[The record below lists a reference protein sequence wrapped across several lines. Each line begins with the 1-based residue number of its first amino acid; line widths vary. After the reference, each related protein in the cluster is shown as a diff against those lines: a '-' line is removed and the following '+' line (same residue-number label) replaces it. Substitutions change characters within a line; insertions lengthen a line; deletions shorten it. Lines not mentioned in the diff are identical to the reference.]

1 MKKLSPLISP
11 TGQEA
16 IIPVGVFAC
25 EACGNINKEF
35 KKIDKDV
42 LKVSGK
48 GGNLELD
55 DLEKPKLDVP
65 TLKEFF

>member
-1 MKKLSPLISP
+1 MEKLNNHLSSYQSFHEKI
-11 TGQEA
+11 
-16 IIPVGVFAC
+16 
-25 EACGNINKEF
+25 GNQLGTVVNTYNLSNKEF

-55 DLEKPKLDVP
+55 DLEKPKLD
-65 TLKEFF
+65 TD